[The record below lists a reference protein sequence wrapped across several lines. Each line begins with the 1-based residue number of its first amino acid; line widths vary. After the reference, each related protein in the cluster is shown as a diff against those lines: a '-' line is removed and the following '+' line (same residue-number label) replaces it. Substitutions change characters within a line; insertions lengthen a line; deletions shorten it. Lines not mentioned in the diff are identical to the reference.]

1 MEQNTGIR
9 AVLKREVG
17 RILSRRRYICLM
29 LVFPLLTFA
38 LFVSIF
44 GEEGLPKSLPIAV
57 IDHDNSSV
65 SRTMIRNIDATE
77 QTKIVAHLT
86 NETEAM
92 HMMQSGKIYAYVS
105 FPENFMADVL
115 ANRQPTV
122 AYYYQNSVL
131 IAGSLIYKDLT
142 QVLKTLSAGVALQ
155 GRVARGQSADEAM
168 AQLQPITVDA
178 YMLSNPWANYSV
190 YLSTTLLPNMLQVF
204 ILLLTVYCICIE
216 LKQKTSQE
224 WMATAGGSITKA
236 LIGKLLPYTITFSLL
251 GIMGNIILF
260 GWLDFPIQTNIFSML
275 TASVLYV
282 LAYQGWGVLIAGLIQ
297 RMSSCITVA
306 SLLGALALTL
316 SGLTFPIMAMPSFAT
331 GWSHLL
337 PIRHY
342 LVIYTNQALNGF
354 GFANCWTSY
363 LALIFFALLPLTVG
377 KRLKKELLN
386 PTVEQ

>member
-1 MEQNTGIR
+1 
-9 AVLKREVG
+9 
-17 RILSRRRYICLM
+17 
-29 LVFPLLTFA
+29 
-38 LFVSIF
+38 
-44 GEEGLPKSLPIAV
+44 
-57 IDHDNSSV
+57 
-65 SRTMIRNIDATE
+65 
-77 QTKIVAHLT
+77 
-86 NETEAM
+86 
-92 HMMQSGKIYAYVS
+92 
-105 FPENFMADVL
+105 
-115 ANRQPTV
+115 
-122 AYYYQNSVL
+122 
-131 IAGSLIYKDLT
+131 
-142 QVLKTLSAGVALQ
+142 
-155 GRVARGQSADEAM
+155 VARGQSADEAM